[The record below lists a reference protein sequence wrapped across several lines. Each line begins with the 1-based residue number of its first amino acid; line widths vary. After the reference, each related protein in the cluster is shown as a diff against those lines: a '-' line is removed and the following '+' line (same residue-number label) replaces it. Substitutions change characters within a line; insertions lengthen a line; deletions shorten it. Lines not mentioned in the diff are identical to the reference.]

1 MEESLAIEMPSTNP
15 TENPLVDALKSLESN
30 LEIMEQRI
38 QSDQLVE
45 EHLNQV
51 IKWRLDG
58 NIVWKSLNNTYLNII
73 ELAADAA

>member
-1 MEESLAIEMPSTNP
+1 MEESLTTEIPSANP
-15 TENPLVDALKSLESN
+15 IENPMVDALKSLESN

-51 IKWRLDG
+51 IKFQVLISLTQFNILSDESRL
-58 NIVWKSLNNTYLNII
+58 
-73 ELAADAA
+73 

>member
-15 TENPLVDALKSLESN
+15 SENPLLDALKSLESN

-51 IKWRLDG
+51 IKFQVL
-58 NIVWKSLNNTYLNII
+58 ISLTQLNILSD
-73 ELAADAA
+73 ESRL